1 MEALEGK
8 RLLKLMWLPEP
19 KSMIWDMKDESP
31 VGESSISVVLDSKG
45 AEIASW
51 AQRFEVLYRRWLA
64 DQSSEVFDVDHNVN
78 EQALSIVRNLN
89 ARNSRFAFFYWF
101 DVDRS
106 TNENFLWTTSPL
118 SGIDLIDLGPKYH
131 PKNRLVSLS
140 DSIVVPRHDLL
151 NRA

>member
-1 MEALEGK
+1 M
-8 RLLKLMWLPEP
+8 LKLMWLPEST
-19 KSMIWDMKDESP
+19 SMIWDMQVESI
-31 VGESSISVVLDSKG
+31 VSEKAISVVPNYKSS
-45 AEIASW
+45 EIASW
-51 AQRFEVLYRRWLA
+51 AEWFEELYRRWLA
-64 DQSSEVFDVDHNVN
+64 DQSNEVFNIYHKVN
-78 EQALSIVRNLN
+78 EQALSIVRTLN

-118 SGIDLIDLGPKYH
+118 SGSDLIDLGPKYH